1 MIRFWRLHKIDVAV
15 AAVFTAI
22 TQYEIWIGP
31 SPILNEPVVGS
42 HPFLSLVALGF
53 TLPVAFARALP
64 IPALAIVMAQW
75 ALPHAPG
82 VSLNLF
88 AIFLAVVLVVYLAA
102 TSTSGRTAIVA
113 AAIVVLGQIGADF
126 PELRRGDLSAN
137 FGEWV
142 FFALAWVLGKTVRF
156 SRMRGDRLAL
166 QGIELERRRDS
177 DVQEALV
184 DERARIARELH
195 DVVAHSVSL
204 MVLQAGAA
212 RQALDWQPGRARL
225 PLLAIEATG
234 REAMGELRRMLT
246 VLRDHS
252 EVGELAPQPSLRQLD
267 VLLAQMQATGMPVRL
282 AIEGSVDDLPKGV
295 DLSAY
300 RIIQEALTNSLK
312 HSSHSKVDVLVRRI
326 DNAIEVEVQDDG
338 PALNGDA
345 PGVGHGLIGMRERTA
360 LYGGVFE
367 AGPRND
373 GGFDV
378 KATLPIDPG

>member
-1 MIRFWRLHKIDVAV
+1 V
-15 AAVFTAI
+15 
-22 TQYEIWIGP
+22 
-31 SPILNEPVVGS
+31 
-42 HPFLSLVALGF
+42 
-53 TLPVAFARALP
+53 
-64 IPALAIVMAQW
+64 IVMAQW

-126 PELRRGDLSAN
+126 PELRRGDLSAH

>member
-1 MIRFWRLHKIDVAV
+1 MTRFWRLYKIDVAV

-22 TQYEIWIGP
+22 AQYEIWIGP
-31 SPILNEPVVGS
+31 SPLLNEPVVGS
-42 HPFLSLVALGF
+42 HPLLSLVALGF
-53 TLPVAFARALP
+53 TVPVAFARALP
-64 IPALAIVMAQW
+64 IPALVIVMAQW
-75 ALPHAPG
+75 AVPHPSD
-82 VSLNLF
+82 VSVNLL
-88 AIFLAVVLVVYLAA
+88 AIFLSVVLVVYLAA

-113 AAIVVLGQIGADF
+113 AAIVVVGQIGADF
-126 PELRRGDLSAN
+126 PELRRGDLSAH

-166 QGIELERRRDS
+166 QAIELERRRDS
-177 DVQEALV
+177 DLQEALV

-212 RQALDWQPGRARL
+212 RQALDWQPARARQ

-246 VLRDHS
+246 VLRGHNDAD
-252 EVGELAPQPSLRQLD
+252 ELAPQPSLRHLD
-267 VLLAQMQATGMPVRL
+267 VLVDQMRAAGMTVQLAF
-282 AIEGSVDDLPKGV
+282 EGSVEDLPKGV
-295 DLSAY
+295 DLSVY

-312 HSSHSKVDVLVRRI
+312 HSSHSAVDIRVRRI
-326 DNAIEVEVQDDG
+326 DDAIEVEVQDAG
-338 PALNGDA
+338 PAFNSHE

-367 AGPRND
+367 AGPRGD

-378 KATLPIDPG
+378 KATLPIDPA

>member
-1 MIRFWRLHKIDVAV
+1 MTRFWRLYKVDLAV
-15 AAVFTAI
+15 AALFTAI

-64 IPALAIVMAQW
+64 IPAVVIVMAQW
-75 ALPHAPG
+75 GLPHAPG
-82 VSLNLF
+82 VSLNLL
-88 AIFLAVVLVVYLAA
+88 AIFLAVVVVVYLAA
-102 TSTSGRTAIVA
+102 TSTADRTAIVA
-113 AAIVVLGQIGADF
+113 AAIVVLGQIGADL
-126 PELRRGDLSAN
+126 PELRRGDLSAH

-156 SRMRGDRLAL
+156 SRARGDRLAL
-166 QGIELERRRDS
+166 EAAELERRRDS
-177 DVQEALV
+177 DVQEALA

-212 RQALDWQPGRARL
+212 RQALDWQPARARQ
-225 PLLAIEATG
+225 PLLAIETTG

-246 VLRDHS
+246 VLRGHS
-252 EVGELAPQPSLRQLD
+252 DADDMAPQPSLRHLD
-267 VLLAQMQATGMPVRL
+267 VLLGQMRAAGMPVRL
-282 AIEGSVDDLPKGV
+282 AVEGSVDNLPKGV

-312 HSSHSKVDVLVRRI
+312 HSSHSAVDVGVRRI
-326 DNAIEVEVQDDG
+326 ENAIEVEVQDAG

-345 PGVGHGLIGMRERTA
+345 AGVGHGLIGMRERAT
-360 LYGGVFE
+360 LYGGTLE
-367 AGPRND
+367 AGPRSD

-378 KATLPIDPG
+378 KAMLPIDPA

>member
-1 MIRFWRLHKIDVAV
+1 MTRFWRLHKIDVAV

-53 TLPVAFARALP
+53 TLPVAFTRALP
-64 IPALAIVMAQW
+64 IPALVIVMAQW
-75 ALPHAPG
+75 ALPHSSD
-82 VSLNLF
+82 VSLNLL
-88 AIFLAVVLVVYLAA
+88 AIFLAVVLVVFFAA
-102 TSTSGRTAIVA
+102 TSTSGRTAFVA
-113 AAIVVLGQIGADF
+113 VAIVVLGQIGSDF
-126 PELRRGDLSAN
+126 PELRRGDLSAH

-166 QGIELERRRDS
+166 QAIELERRRDS
-177 DVQEALV
+177 DVQEALF

-195 DVVAHSVSL
+195 DVVAHGVSL

-212 RQALDWQPGRARL
+212 RQALDWQPARARQ
-225 PLLAIEATG
+225 PLLAIETTG

-246 VLRDHS
+246 VLRGHG
-252 EVGELAPQPSLRQLD
+252 EVDELAPQPSLRHLN
-267 VLLAQMQATGMPVRL
+267 VLLDQMQAAGMPVRL
-282 AIEGSVDDLPKGV
+282 AVEGSVDDLPKGV

-312 HSSHSKVDVLVRRI
+312 HSSHLAVDIRVRRM
-326 DNAIEVEVQDDG
+326 DDAIEVEVQDAG
-338 PALNGDA
+338 PALNGREA
-345 PGVGHGLIGMRERTA
+345 GVGHGLIGMRERAA
-360 LYGGVFE
+360 LYGGTLV
-367 AGPRND
+367 AGPRSD
-373 GGFDV
+373 GGFGV
-378 KATLPIDPG
+378 KAAIPLDAG

>member
-1 MIRFWRLHKIDVAV
+1 MTRFWRLYKIDVAV

-64 IPALAIVMAQW
+64 VPALVIVMVQW

-102 TSTSGRTAIVA
+102 TSTSRRTAIVA

-126 PELRRGDLSAN
+126 PELRRGDLSAH

-166 QGIELERRRDS
+166 QTIELERRRDS

-267 VLLAQMQATGMPVRL
+267 VLLAQMQAAGMPVRL

-300 RIIQEALTNSLK
+300 RIIQEALTNSVK

-326 DNAIEVEVQDDG
+326 DNAIEVEVQDAG

-345 PGVGHGLIGMRERTA
+345 PGFGHGLIGMRERTA

>member
-1 MIRFWRLHKIDVAV
+1 MTRFWRLYKIDVAV
-15 AAVFTAI
+15 AAVLTAV

-31 SPILNEPVVGS
+31 TPILNEPVAGS

-64 IPALAIVMAQW
+64 IPALVIVMTQW
-75 ALPHAPG
+75 ALPHTPN

-102 TSTSGRTAIVA
+102 TSTSGRFAIVA
-113 AAIVVLGQIGADF
+113 AAIVVVGQIGADF
-126 PELRRGDLSAN
+126 PELRRGDLSAH

-156 SRMRGDRLAL
+156 SRMRGDRLAH
-166 QGIELERRRDS
+166 QAIELERRRDS

-212 RQALDWQPGRARL
+212 RQALDWQPGRARQ

-246 VLRDHS
+246 VLRNHS

-267 VLLAQMQATGMPVRL
+267 ALLAQMQAAGMPVRL

-300 RIIQEALTNSLK
+300 RIIQEALTNALR
-312 HSSHSKVDVLVRRI
+312 HSSHSVVDVLVRRI
-326 DNAIEVEVQDDG
+326 DDAIEVEVQDAG

-345 PGVGHGLIGMRERTA
+345 PGVGHGLVGMRERTA

-378 KATLPIDPG
+378 KATLPIEPG

>member
-1 MIRFWRLHKIDVAV
+1 MTRFWRLYKTDVAV
-15 AAVFTAI
+15 AAVLTAI

-42 HPFLSLVALGF
+42 HPLLSLVAVGF

-64 IPALAIVMAQW
+64 VPALVIVMLQW
-75 ALPHAPG
+75 ALPHTPG

-113 AAIVVLGQIGADF
+113 AAIVVLGQIGSDF
-126 PELRRGDLSAN
+126 PELRRGDLSAH

-156 SRMRGDRLAL
+156 SQMRGDRLAV
-166 QGIELERRRDS
+166 QAIESERRRDS
-177 DVQEALV
+177 DVREALV

-195 DVVAHSVSL
+195 DVVAHGVSL

-212 RQALDWQPGRARL
+212 RQALDWQPERARQ

-246 VLRDHS
+246 VLRGHGEAD
-252 EVGELAPQPSLRQLD
+252 ELAPQPSLRHLD
-267 VLLAQMQATGMPVRL
+267 VLLGQMQAAGMRVRL
-282 AIEGSVDDLPKGV
+282 AVDESVYDLPKGV

-312 HSSHSKVDVLVRRI
+312 HSSHSEVEVLVRRI
-326 DNAIEVEVQDDG
+326 DNAVEIEVQDAG
-338 PALNGDA
+338 PALNGHE
-345 PGVGHGLIGMRERTA
+345 PGVGHGLIGMRERAA
-360 LYGGVFE
+360 LYGGKFE
-367 AGPRND
+367 AGRRSD

-378 KATLPIDPG
+378 KATLRIDAG